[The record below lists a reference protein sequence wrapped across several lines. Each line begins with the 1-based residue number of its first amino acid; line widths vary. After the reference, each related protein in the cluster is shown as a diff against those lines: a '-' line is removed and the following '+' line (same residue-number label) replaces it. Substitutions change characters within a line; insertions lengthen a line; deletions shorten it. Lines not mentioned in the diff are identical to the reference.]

1 MTAQLQAAT
10 AELQFT
16 GLVAEEDPPG
26 YAETAVQ
33 RPVAKVVAEAL
44 GPACQD
50 KMLPSKAT
58 TCTPSAEW
66 AVRLRRPTVGVVVA
80 AAPTWT
86 RALRTS
92 SASSSDG
99 NTCVGPM
106 ASR

>member
-1 MTAQLQAAT
+1 
-10 AELQFT
+10 
-16 GLVAEEDPPG
+16 
-26 YAETAVQ
+26 
-33 RPVAKVVAEAL
+33 
-44 GPACQD
+44 
-50 KMLPSKAT
+50 
-58 TCTPSAEW
+58 
-66 AVRLRRPTVGVVVA
+66 VVVA